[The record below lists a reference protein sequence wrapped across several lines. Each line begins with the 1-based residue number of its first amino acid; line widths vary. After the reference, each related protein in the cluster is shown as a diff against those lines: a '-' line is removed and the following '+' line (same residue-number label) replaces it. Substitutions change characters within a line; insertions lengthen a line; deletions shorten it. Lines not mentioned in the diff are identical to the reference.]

1 MLNIHELETK
11 WLHYKVKSYIPRII
25 ISISSVIIIVIVY
38 SLEFSTKENTETPVT
53 IKNTTTKDTIKK
65 EILPPVNEKTA
76 TTKVIVKN
84 TKTLMSPSMDFMR
97 TISSSSPKYYS
108 TDTNKKIRTNK
119 TENIKPI
126 IKTEKPKETTK
137 VEVAIVEVPKVE
149 VVKTSA
155 IKIKRRNTQEDIQH
169 VISRFRKSNNP
180 ALSLFVAKK
189 YYELK
194 DYNQAY
200 NYALI
205 TNELNNDIEESWIIF
220 AKSLVKL
227 NKKTKAIKILDR
239 YIKHSHSH
247 KAKLLLD
254 NIRLG
259 RMK

>member
-25 ISISSVIIIVIVY
+25 IGTSSIIIIVIFY
-38 SLEFSTKENTETPVT
+38 SLEFSTKENIETPVIT
-53 IKNTTTKDTIKK
+53 KNTTIKDTIKK
-65 EILPPVNEKTA
+65 EILSPVNEKA
-76 TTKVIVKN
+76 TSTKIVVKN
-84 TKTLMSPSMDFMR
+84 TKTLMSPSMNFMH

-108 TDTNKKIRTNK
+108 TDKNKKIK
-119 TENIKPI
+119 TIKN
-126 IKTEKPKETTK
+126 KTEKPKEATK
-137 VEVAIVEVPKVE
+137 VEAPKVEAPKVE
-149 VVKTSA
+149 VVKNNT
-155 IKIKRRNTQEDIQH
+155 IQIKRRDTQGDIQH

-227 NKKTKAIKILDR
+227 NKKTKAIETLDR
-239 YIKHSHSH
+239 YVKYSHSH